1 MAKTIS
7 DVVFTNLDPRTYYR
21 PRDVSEALS
30 LHPSTASSA
39 LRELAGGGLVER
51 IADGR
56 RVIYIS
62 KQKKL
67 F

>member
-1 MAKTIS
+1 MTKSIS
-7 DVVFTNLDPRTYYR
+7 DVVFTNMDPRTYYR
-21 PRDVSEALS
+21 PRDVSDALS
-30 LHPSTASSA
+30 LHRSTASSA
-39 LRELAGGGLVER
+39 LRELARGGLVER

-62 KQKKL
+62 KQHNL

>member
-7 DVVFTNLDPRTYYR
+7 DVVFINMDPHTYYR
-21 PRDVSEALS
+21 PRDLCEALS
-30 LHPSTASSA
+30 LNRSTASSA

-62 KQKKL
+62 KQQQL